1 VNDVDTGWAE
11 AAWDLATA
19 ANNALLYAAVL
30 LALGSLLLLAW
41 MPWPEDL
48 RATVVRQG
56 RVAALLAL
64 PAFGLALALAGGEAT
79 GGAGG
84 WPFTGLAWDIALH
97 SSLGRAAGFGA
108 VAILLGYWALGIRA
122 VGAPASLARQ
132 VAAALFVASL
142 ATTGHAAAAP
152 PQGVMAAS
160 VAAHVIAAGFW
171 GAALWPLAAAA
182 ARLEP
187 PASGELLERF
197 ASRAVGVLIML
208 IVSGLVLMLVQ
219 VDRPRYLLTTAYGQ
233 RLSLKLAAVAGL
245 LWLAARNNLSF
256 TPALQRG
263 DARAA
268 APFRRS
274 ALTELALMG
283 GVVLLAASLTVVEPP
298 RSLMPV
304 PVPAH

>member
-1 VNDVDTGWAE
+1 VNNVDTGWAD

-19 ANNALLYAAVL
+19 ANNALLYGAVL
-30 LALGSLLLLAW
+30 MALGSLLLLAW
-41 MPWPEDL
+41 LPWPAEL

-56 RVAALLAL
+56 RLAVLLAL
-64 PAFGLALALAGGEAT
+64 PAFVLALALAGGEAT
-79 GGAGG
+79 GGAG
-84 WPFTGLAWDIALH
+84 WPFAGLAWEIALH

-108 VAILLGYWALGIRA
+108 VAIPLGYWALGIRA
-122 VGAPASLARQ
+122 FGVAGSFVRQ
-132 VAAALFVASL
+132 LAAALFVASL
-142 ATTGHAAAAP
+142 ATTGHAATASP
-152 PQGVMAAS
+152 ERVMAAT

-182 ARLEP
+182 VRLEP
-187 PASGELLERF
+187 RASGALLELF

-219 VDRPRYLLTTAYGQ
+219 VDRPRYLLTTAYGE
-233 RLSLKLAAVAGL
+233 RLSLKLAAVVGL
-245 LWLAARNNLSF
+245 LWLAARNNLSL

-268 APFRRS
+268 VPFRRS
-274 ALTELALMG
+274 ALTELVLMG

-298 RSLMPV
+298 RSLMPI